1 MLLTETGGQLHS
13 CGDTAVTLAALA
25 DAVTAAQSAVTEL
38 GGAQPGDKTMVDG
51 LAAFTA
57 GLRAAVERGDA
68 LADGFVAAAADAERA
83 AADTADLDAVVGRAA
98 RLGGERSRGSA
109 DPGATSLAYMLTAV
123 GEVLAE
129 RARKEA

>member
-1 MLLTETGGQLHS
+1 MLLTETGGRLQAH
-13 CGDTAVTLAALA
+13 GDVAIGLPALA
-25 DAVTAAQSAVTEL
+25 DALAAAQGAVTDL
-38 GGAQPGDKTMVDG
+38 GGAEPGDKTMVDG

-68 LADGFVAAAADAERA
+68 IADGFRAAAAEARQA

-98 RLGGERSRGSA
+98 RLGGERGRGSA
-109 DPGATSLAYMLTAV
+109 DPGATSLAYMLVAA

-129 RARKEA
+129 RCGG